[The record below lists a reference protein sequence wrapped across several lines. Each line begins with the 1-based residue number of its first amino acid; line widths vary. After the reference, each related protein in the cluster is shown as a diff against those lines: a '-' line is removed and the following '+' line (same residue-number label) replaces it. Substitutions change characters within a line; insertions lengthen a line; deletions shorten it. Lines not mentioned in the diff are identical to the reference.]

1 MMVVKGTLNE
11 KVTADFM
18 VDTGA
23 SLTMISQASAKELG
37 IDLDRRLPTIPIQ
50 TAGDII
56 HVPLVVLD
64 SIEVGGMQVK
74 NITIA
79 VYDSPMLGRPG
90 LLGLNFL
97 KHFRVEVDFKEGLLL
112 LERR

>member
-1 MMVVKGTLNE
+1 MVVKGTLDE

-23 SLTMISQASAKELG
+23 GLTMISQASAKELG

-64 SIEVGGMQVK
+64 SIGVGGMLVK
-74 NITIA
+74 NITVA

-112 LERR
+112 LEKR